1 MLKVKRLLADESGA
15 TAAEYALLLAI
26 VGTTLAVGALA
37 LGNVIAASL
46 ETQSAVIAS
55 CGGGC

>member
-1 MLKVKRLLADESGA
+1 MHFLLRVLADRSGA

-26 VGTTLAVGALA
+26 VGATIAVAALA

-46 ETQSAVIAS
+46 DTQSATIAT
-55 CGGGC
+55 CGGLC

>member
-1 MLKVKRLLADESGA
+1 MFKLKRLLADESAA

-26 VGTTLAVGALA
+26 VGATLAVGALA

-46 ETQSAVIAS
+46 DTQSGVIAT
-55 CGGGC
+55 CAGMC

>member
-1 MLKVKRLLADESGA
+1 MHLLMRILADRSAA
-15 TAAEYALLLAI
+15 TAAEYALILAI

-46 ETQSAVIAS
+46 DAQSGVIAT
-55 CGGGC
+55 CGGMC

>member
-1 MLKVKRLLADESGA
+1 MHLVMRILADRSAA

-26 VGTTLAVGALA
+26 VGATLAVGALA

-46 ETQSAVIAS
+46 DTQSGVIAT
-55 CGGGC
+55 CGGMC